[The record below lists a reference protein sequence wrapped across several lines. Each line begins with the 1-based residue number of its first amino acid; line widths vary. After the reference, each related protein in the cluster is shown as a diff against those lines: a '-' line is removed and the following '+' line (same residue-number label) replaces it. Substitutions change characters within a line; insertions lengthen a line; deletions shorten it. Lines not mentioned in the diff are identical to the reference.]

1 MLSLDFV
8 RHITEQYGV
17 SHSGSCF
24 VHHGRNTC
32 RISLKCRA
40 YKEILN
46 RLEHDYSLKRRL
58 VRLTSRTSCEQ
69 SSEPRENSGLV
80 PRPMHALPVAWER
93 DCAIRNLNMGIELG
107 LGMWV
112 E

>member
-1 MLSLDFV
+1 MYACM
-8 RHITEQYGV
+8 ITCTLIY
-17 SHSGSCF
+17 
-24 VHHGRNTC
+24 
-32 RISLKCRA
+32 I
-40 YKEILN
+40 
-46 RLEHDYSLKRRL
+46 
-58 VRLTSRTSCEQ
+58 SCEQ
-69 SSEPRENSGLV
+69 SSEPRKNNGLV